1 MFIGDKSKAL
11 SIRDNV
17 NAIKNMR
24 IFMIKLRNQIIYQML
39 NYLMSTWDVKPLP
52 WPIYLLHKLTPH
64 NFIFIGVI
72 ELIMRLEL
80 LKTILK

>member
-24 IFMIKLRNQIIYQML
+24 IFMIKLRNQIIDQML

-52 WPIYLLHKLTPH
+52 WPIYLLH
-64 NFIFIGVI
+64 
-72 ELIMRLEL
+72 
-80 LKTILK
+80 